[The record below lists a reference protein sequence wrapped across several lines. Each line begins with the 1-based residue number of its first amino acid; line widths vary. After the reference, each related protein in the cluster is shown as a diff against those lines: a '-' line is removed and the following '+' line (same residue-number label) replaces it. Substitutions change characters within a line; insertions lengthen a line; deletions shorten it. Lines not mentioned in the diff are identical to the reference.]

1 MEDSVR
7 QTDRLAILQHN
18 LVSGG
23 CERMMINLATEWS
36 KRGIAVDLVLVT
48 REGAYLPLV
57 PPEVRIVDLGAKRT
71 LTAVA
76 PLVRYLWRERPR
88 AILSGLVHINT
99 IALLAKAVAP
109 GTRLVISERNTPSVD
124 RKDRQPA
131 ARLGYRLAPYL
142 YRRADAIIAVSAGVA
157 DDLSA
162 STGLPRQRINV
173 INNPVVTDQT
183 LDLARKEF
191 RHSWFEPGAP
201 PVIVA
206 AGRLAAAKD
215 YPTLL
220 RAFAK
225 LRSTRSCRLM
235 ILGEG
240 DLMNDL
246 TRLARELGINRDV
259 EFAGFVINPYAVMSR
274 SALLVLSSRW
284 EGSPNVLVEAMA
296 CGLPV
301 VSTDCPSGPREIL
314 AGGKYGPLVPVG
326 DVDALAA
333 AMASTLE
340 KPASRLLLEEGCR
353 PYRSE
358 NSASRY
364 LDAMLVGP
372 TLLAP
377 ARMQR
382 QA

>member
-1 MEDSVR
+1 
-7 QTDRLAILQHN
+7 
-18 LVSGG
+18 
-23 CERMMINLATEWS
+23 MMINLATEWS
-36 KRGIAVDLVLVT
+36 KRGIAVDLVLVR

-57 PPEVRIVDLGAKRT
+57 PPEVRIVDLGARRT
-71 LTAVA
+71 FTALT

-99 IALLAKAVAP
+99 IALLAKAVTP
-109 GTRLVISERNTPSVD
+109 GTRFVISERNTPSVD
-124 RKDRQPA
+124 KKDRQPA

-142 YRRADAIIAVSAGVA
+142 YRRADAIIAVSGGVA

-162 STGLPRQRINV
+162 STGLSRQRIEV

-183 LDLARKEF
+183 LDLARAGF

-220 RAFAK
+220 HAFAK
-225 LRSTRSCRLM
+225 LRSTRWCRLM

-240 DLMNDL
+240 DLLNDL
-246 TRLARELGINRDV
+246 TGLACKLGIKRDV
-259 EFAGFVINPYAVMSR
+259 QFAGFVINPYAVMSR
-274 SALLVLSSRW
+274 AALLVLSSRW

-296 CGLPV
+296 CGSPV

-333 AMASTLE
+333 AMASILD
-340 KPASRLLLEEGCR
+340 KPTARFLLEEGSR
-353 PYRSE
+353 PYRSAS
-358 NSASRY
+358 SASRY
-364 LDAMLVGP
+364 LDAMLPGP
-372 TLLAP
+372 ALP
-377 ARMQR
+377 ATARVQR
-382 QA
+382 QT